1 MPINKWKF
9 FKFPEIL
16 VDPKFWMPAHQTNSS
31 LFEFLKMICFCFKSQ
46 LCLSSLVIDMRECQK
61 TVTRNLASA
70 AHQFMNSYYYYEKRA
85 KRVYVVMIMLS

>member
-1 MPINKWKF
+1 MHL
-9 FKFPEIL
+9 EITRL
-16 VDPKFWMPAHQTNSS
+16 CKLRISKELTRRAHQTNSS
-31 LFEFLKMICFCFKSQ
+31 LFEFIKMICFCFKSQ